1 MKVICIDDI
10 TDILNFGDGR
20 KELTLYKEYEIIEKY
35 IDYTGDVDSWHR
47 IQVSIIND
55 LGIKNEYLLS
65 RFVTRE
71 EFRELQLNELLTP

>member
-1 MKVICIDDI
+1 MKLICIDDV

-71 EFRELQLNELLTP
+71 EFRELQLNQLLTP

>member
-1 MKVICIDDI
+1 MKLICIDDV

-71 EFRELQLNELLTP
+71 EFRELQLNQLLNP

>member
-1 MKVICIDDI
+1 MKLICIDDV

-20 KELTLYKEYEIIEKY
+20 KELTLYKEYEIIEKFN
-35 IDYTGDVDSWHR
+35 IER

-71 EFRELQLNELLTP
+71 EMREMRLNEIGIV